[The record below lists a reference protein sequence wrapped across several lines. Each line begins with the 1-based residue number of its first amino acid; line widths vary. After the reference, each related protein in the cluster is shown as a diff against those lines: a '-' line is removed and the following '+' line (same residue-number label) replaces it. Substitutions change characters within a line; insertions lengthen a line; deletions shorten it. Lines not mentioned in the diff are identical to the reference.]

1 MKKYC
6 KIVNQETKQVNVGL
20 GNNIN
25 FYKSIGYE
33 LQEVEQD
40 YKGQYYLKGYAPQ
53 KTLEELKQEKL
64 KELKRERDKYKEE
77 SNFNSF
83 VFENLEFGLVE
94 DVNNEREKWRN
105 FLKNLIKKYDDFK
118 KQIINIQ
125 TEEEIINLKISF
137 NDSIM

>member
-6 KIVNQETKQVNVGL
+6 KVINQETKQVNIGL
-20 GNNIN
+20 GDNIN
-25 FYKSIGYE
+25 FYKSIGYK

-40 YKGQYYLKGYAPQ
+40 YRGVWYLKGYAPQ

-64 KELKRERDKYKEE
+64 KELKQERDKYKEE